1 MQNVFVFLG
10 PVIVAVGLIFA
21 LRHYGSLWLQAY
33 FSGTD
38 IGFLSLI
45 SMSLKNI
52 DPGVIVQAKIMAV
65 QAGLAPISIEHMEA
79 QYLAGGNLPNVMI
92 AMVAAQ
98 RAGIT
103 LDWTT
108 ASAID
113 LAGRDIKAAVDT
125 SVNPR
130 VIQCP
135 EQQDASNNTLDA
147 VAQDGIQ
154 LKVKV
159 SVTVRTNIAQL
170 IGGANELTIIARV
183 GQGIVTAVG
192 ACADYRDV
200 LADPSRITRQVLL
213 KGLDSQTSLA
223 IVSIDV
229 SSITVGANIGS
240 RLRLEQ
246 ANTDILVARAAAE
259 ERKAMAIAKQ
269 HEMIALTTRNQAR
282 FVLAESLVPSAL
294 AYAIQRHPPV
304 FPRPLDDRSLLLR
317 CNQPILGLQQIQGA
331 QQIILN
337 G

>member
-1 MQNVFVFLG
+1 MQIFLSFLV
-10 PVIVAVGLIFA
+10 PIVLMVGLI
-21 LRHYGSLWLQAY
+21 LTLGLYGRLWLEAY

-38 IGFLSLI
+38 IRFVSLI

-52 DPGVIVQAKIMAV
+52 DPRVIVQAKIIAV
-65 QAGLAPISIEHMEA
+65 QAGLAPISTEHMEA
-79 QYLAGGNLPNVMI
+79 QYLAGGNLKNVMI
-92 AMVAAQ
+92 AMVSAQ
-98 RAGIT
+98 RAGID
-103 LDWTT
+103 LDWIT

-135 EQQDASNNTLDA
+135 EQQNASNTTLDA

-154 LKVKV
+154 LKVRV
-159 SVTVRTNIAQL
+159 SVTVRTNLARL

-200 LADPSRITRQVLL
+200 LSDPSRITRQVLL

-229 SSITVGANIGS
+229 SSIAVGVNIGS

-246 ANTDILVARAAAE
+246 ANADILVACAAAE
-259 ERKAMAIAKQ
+259 ERKAMAIARQ
-269 HEMIALTTRNQAR
+269 HEMFALTGRNQAR
-282 FVLAESLVPSAL
+282 LILAQSLVPSAI
-294 AYAIQRHPPV
+294 AHAIQLHTPFSRT
-304 FPRPLDDRSLLLR
+304 LEDRSHLL
-317 CNQPILGLQQIQGA
+317 CHAQPLLA
-331 QQIILN
+331 
-337 G
+337 